1 MLLSTSYCQG
11 SRVAYSR
18 VSINLS
24 INKSI
29 NNQLIH
35 CWVEG
40 NCCYLL
46 VITRVEELPTVGVSI
61 SLSINQSIHC
71 WVEGNCCYLLV
82 ITRVVVLPT
91 VGVSISLSIN
101 QLSFLP
107 KKKSCIMNEGM
118 NVSIYESI
126 NH

>member
-61 SLSINQSIHC
+61 SLSINQSINQSINC

-82 ITRVVVLPT
+82 ITRVVELPT
-91 VGVSISLSIN
+91 VGVSISLAINQSIN
-101 QLSFLP
+101 YH
-107 KKKSCIMNEGM
+107 SCQKRR
-118 NVSIYESI
+118 VAS
-126 NH
+126 